1 MFIVPLSHM
10 TPLSSIT
17 EISQSQNTALSTGVA
32 AANIPFADVLA
43 DAVNNARETQKVSNE
58 DAYKL
63 ASGNIDSLEEIM
75 INSSKASIALD
86 TTIQLTTRAV
96 NAYKEIMQMQV

>member
-17 EISQSQNTALSTGVA
+17 ESQNTALSTGVA

-43 DAVNNARETQKVSNE
+43 DAVNNAKETQKVSNE